1 MVTQKNMGMNSFT
14 KCIEWSDVLDSI
26 SIDTDYLL
34 RVYENPHKPII
45 ITFEKPG
52 VTGFDSMCV
61 VQEQAANVSYA
72 L

>member
-1 MVTQKNMGMNSFT
+1 MNSLT

-26 SIDTDYLL
+26 NVNTDYLL
-34 RVYENPHKPII
+34 REYENPHKPIR

-52 VTGFDSMCV
+52 VTGFDSSRV
-61 VQEQAANVSYA
+61 VKEQAANVSYA